1 VFSATASNAN
11 ARARFVRI
19 GVGGASSPSVQD
31 AIGHSE
37 GGIIAAHAK
46 MPRSIMSQ
54 SAPCLRVGI
63 PKGSLQDTTQKLFER
78 AGYDLRI
85 SGRSY
90 YPSIDDAEIQCI
102 LIRPQEMAR
111 YVAQGILDC
120 AITGLDWVLE
130 NDVQVEE
137 LADLRAP
144 WPNYGV
150 VRWVMASKDGSQ
162 FATVADLEGGRIA
175 TEAVGMTQR
184 FLAQHGVK
192 AKVEFSW
199 GATEVKPP
207 ILADAIVDVS
217 ETGASLRANSLRIMH
232 VVLESTPRFISQG
245 ATLADS
251 WKRDKIERLLMLLK
265 SAIAASTRVLLSMNA
280 PRSQLEDIVRIL
292 PALATPTVSTL
303 ADAKWVDVST
313 VVAEKTVR
321 ELIPRLY
328 QAGARGIIELPINKI
343 VE

>member
-1 VFSATASNAN
+1 
-11 ARARFVRI
+11 
-19 GVGGASSPSVQD
+19 
-31 AIGHSE
+31 
-37 GGIIAAHAK
+37 
-46 MPRSIMSQ
+46 MSQ
-54 SAPCLRVGI
+54 AAPILRIGI

-90 YPSIDDAEIQCI
+90 YPTIDDSEIQCI

-120 AITGLDWVLE
+120 AITGLDWILE
-130 NDVQVEE
+130 NDVEVEQ

-150 VRWVMASKDGSQ
+150 VRWVMASKEGSR
-162 FATVADLEGGRIA
+162 FETVADLQGARIA
-175 TEAVGMTQR
+175 TEAVGMTKR
-184 FLAQHGVK
+184 FLAEHRVN
-192 AKVEFSW
+192 ANVEFSW

-217 ETGASLRANSLRIMH
+217 ETGSSLRANNLRIMH
-232 VVLESTPRFISQG
+232 VVLESTPRFISQRT
-245 ATLADS
+245 ALADP
-251 WKRDKIERLLMLLK
+251 WKRDKIERVLMMLK
-265 SAIAASTRVLLSMNA
+265 GAIAAATRVLLSMNV
-280 PRSQLEDIVRIL
+280 PRSQLDAIVKIL

-303 ADAKWVDVST
+303 ADPEWVDVST
-313 VVAEKTVR
+313 VVEEKSVR
-321 ELIPRLY
+321 TLIPLLY
-328 QAGARGIIELPINKI
+328 QAGARGVIELPINKI